1 VIHAKGALLC
11 RPVADVAEIQASK
24 SRYNWFESWLESNL
38 AANLGGAVLLVRFK
52 ELCAITGLGWIEQ
65 KILRAV
71 GYGGASLVST
81 VLAPRKAA
89 EAARSSAANNDR
101 TIATRAVASWQAI
114 AARSEVTPSTWTEA
128 RLALGL
134 SVRQAIWSCGIKL
147 LFWHWVQPLSYFTVF
162 AWHYCSL
169 SPTMQL
175 FSRLVAYREAFY
187 FVETV
192 VAMSLNPAYL
202 LLELDA
208 CNRSTCELWV
218 LYVLA
223 PHHYVTMCLLR
234 SAMAAGR
241 GRKLIYLLWFLVGLF
256 QFCADLLSILSLCL
270 LVFWEPSYPEG
281 PPFTLWIGYWLTSC
295 GAIIGSGGWALR
307 FFRAALRG
315 TSPFTGKPMHGCG
328 RAALRL
334 ALRLVYLLC
343 GGVLIVAT
351 FVCLC
356 LVVSCTFDFEYFREH
371 PNQRESVTLYAKSL
385 YSIH

>member
-1 VIHAKGALLC
+1 MIHAKGALLC

-208 CNRSTCELWV
+208 CNRSTCELWM

-241 GRKLIYLLWFLVGLF
+241 GRKLIYLLWYLVGLF
-256 QFCADLLSILSLCL
+256 QFCADLLSILSLSL
-270 LVFWEPSYPEG
+270 LVFWEPKYQRG
-281 PPFTLWIGYWLTSC
+281 PPSR
-295 GAIIGSGGWALR
+295 GG
-307 FFRAALRG
+307 
-315 TSPFTGKPMHGCG
+315 
-328 RAALRL
+328 
-334 ALRLVYLLC
+334 
-343 GGVLIVAT
+343 
-351 FVCLC
+351 
-356 LVVSCTFDFEYFREH
+356 
-371 PNQRESVTLYAKSL
+371 
-385 YSIH
+385 